1 MTEAVADFTE
11 DGLLGGQ
18 VALRQPRDG
27 FRAAIDSVLLS
38 AATPARQGAAVLEP
52 GAGVGAA
59 ALCLAAR
66 VPGCRIMGLEL
77 QPELVRLA
85 GENIR
90 LNGREDTVDVIAGD
104 LTAPPANL
112 SPGGFDHVMM
122 NPPYLSAGRV
132 HAPVDPSRAAAHV
145 EGAARLAEWIG
156 FALGMVRSK
165 GSVTLIHRA
174 DRLDEALAAL
184 RGVAGEIVVFPLW
197 PGQGKPAK
205 RVIISARKDIATPTR
220 LASGLILHDEDG
232 GYTPQ
237 ADAILR
243 GATLD
248 I

>member
-1 MTEAVADFTE
+1 MTEAVADITE

-18 VALRQPRDG
+18 VVLRQPRDG
-27 FRAAIDSVLLS
+27 FRAAIDSVLLA

-104 LTAPPANL
+104 LIAPPAKL

-132 HAPVDPSRAAAHV
+132 HAPVDLSRAAAHV

-156 FALGMVRSK
+156 FALGMVRPK

-184 RGVAGEIVVFPLW
+184 RGAAGEIVVFPLW

-220 LASGLILHDEDG
+220 LASGLILHEEDG

>member
-1 MTEAVADFTE
+1 MTEAVADITE

-18 VALRQPRDG
+18 VVLRQPRDG
-27 FRAAIDSVLLS
+27 FRAAIDSVLLA

-59 ALCLAAR
+59 SLCLAAR

-104 LTAPPANL
+104 LVAPPAKL

-122 NPPYLSAGRV
+122 NPPYLSAGWV

-156 FALGMVRSK
+156 FALGMVRPK

-184 RGVAGEIVVFPLW
+184 RGAAGEIVVFPLW

>member
-1 MTEAVADFTE
+1 MTEAVADITE
-11 DGLLGGQ
+11 DGLLGGL
-18 VALRQPRDG
+18 VVLRQPRNG
-27 FRAAIDSVLLS
+27 FRAAIDSVLLA

-104 LTAPPANL
+104 LTAPPAKL

-122 NPPYLSAGRV
+122 NPPYLSADRV
-132 HAPVDPSRAAAHV
+132 HAPVDPSRAAAHM

-184 RGVAGEIVVFPLW
+184 RGAAGEIVVFPLW